1 MKIFKN
7 RDVNKTEDIVIK
19 VDLLCIACSKLF
31 DVVMKPMK
39 MERRNMLVSCITDIQ
54 RVISFVI
61 QLIMKKGLINIDYYV
76 KIIGREAERIQTN
89 KVIGVLISSMQR
101 GLKELKRFVKKKICR
116 LEKNLMFIMT
126 KVS

>member
-76 KIIGREAERIQTN
+76 KIIGREAERI
-89 KVIGVLISSMQR
+89 
-101 GLKELKRFVKKKICR
+101 
-116 LEKNLMFIMT
+116 
-126 KVS
+126 